1 MECCSSLLD
10 IATFRIVTLW
20 SYCNETYMGK
30 TRWAVAAA
38 STGGVAVDR
47 DACYFDRG
55 RRLGPPTPRT
65 VSVRCSLWP
74 RRRSKSSCRILCPAH
89 SLQQNVRTTSQFLRE
104 MRYKKLRNVWGLRF
118 CNGAGTFMSSA
129 TLRLVDRWIFTD
141 VSEKRAACSGTV
153 LPCKWRQYGLSKCR

>member
-30 TRWAVAAA
+30 KRWAVAAA

-65 VSVRCSLWP
+65 VPVGCSLWP
-74 RRRSKSSCRILCPAH
+74 RQRRESSCPKLCPAH
-89 SLQQNVRTTSQFLRE
+89 SLQQNVRNTSHSLRE
-104 MRYKKLRNVWGLRF
+104 NAVWEVQKCERVEVLQRCRNIHVFCYFTSCRPVNIYRRFGEARCLFSDSFTLKMKALRSF
-118 CNGAGTFMSSA
+118 EM
-129 TLRLVDRWIFTD
+129 
-141 VSEKRAACSGTV
+141 
-153 LPCKWRQYGLSKCR
+153 